1 LPTCLETSFTAF
13 VRERTYLKNVSPRT
27 IQWYWETYNWLKKYP
42 LTSDGVTEMILA
54 MRERGLKATSVNS
67 RLRAANAYFAWAKL
81 GIHAQKMK
89 EPSEVLPVFSEQ
101 MVDKLVSFKP
111 REWHGRR
118 LRAIIHT
125 LLDCGLRVEE
135 CLTLRRID
143 VDMDNLLLR
152 VTGKG
157 DKERL
162 VPCSY
167 ELRKVLHQWCG
178 EHKFELVFPTQHGT
192 RLGRRDVLRDVKN
205 LCRSLG
211 FEPPKRTIHALRH
224 TFAVSYIRRG
234 GGEFRLQKMLG
245 HSSLAMTRR
254 YVNLSVSDLQ
264 EQHEKVS
271 LLNRRR

>member
-1 LPTCLETSFTAF
+1 M
-13 VRERTYLKNVSPRT
+13 V
-27 IQWYWETYNWLKKYP
+27 
-42 LTSDGVTEMILA
+42 LA

-67 RLRAANAYFAWAKL
+67 RLRAANAYFRWAKL
-81 GIHAQKMK
+81 DIHPQKMK
-89 EPSEVLPVFSEQ
+89 EPSEVLPVFGEQ

-111 REWHGRR
+111 REWHGKR
-118 LRAIIHT
+118 LRAIIMT

-135 CLTLRRID
+135 CLALRRID

-162 VPCSY
+162 VPFSY
-167 ELRKVLHQWCG
+167 ELRKVLHQWCA
-178 EHKFELVFPTQHGT
+178 EHEFQLVFPTRHGT

-205 LCRSLG
+205 LCRKLG
-211 FEPPKRTIHALRH
+211 FEPPRRTLHAFRH
-224 TFAVSYIRRG
+224 TFSLAYIRKG
-234 GGEFRLQKMLG
+234 GGEFRLQKVLG
-245 HSSLAMTRR
+245 HTSLAMTRK
-254 YVNLSVSDLQ
+254 YVNLCVSDLQ